1 VTDQTITLA
10 TSDHGAVTFP
20 EPAWCA
26 RGTHEVRGAGPA
38 PHRSEINHQ
47 SDPFHV
53 TVPTPGGDAVLLELV
68 LWQDV
73 FPEPHW
79 TMGDRVHAVAFL
91 TQDDSVPLD
100 VAGLDAFADSMQ
112 DAARQIH
119 QFANRLALV
128 LPRGGDR

>member
-1 VTDQTITLA
+1 MKTITLA
-10 TSDHGAVTFP
+10 TSDYGAVTFP

-26 RGTHEVRGAGPA
+26 RGAHEVGVTPA
-38 PHRSEINHQ
+38 PRRSEINHQ

-53 TVPTPGGDAVLLELV
+53 TVPAPGGDAVLLELV

-100 VAGLDAFADSMQ
+100 VAGLDAFADSMH

-119 QFANRLALV
+119 QFANRLALA